1 MQNNIVYIILKAVVI
16 HHTLNSPGGESS
28 FAIETIHSLS
38 KLGYDVELVTVQK
51 PNLEHI
57 SKTYGKELPVKNV
70 KFISPFK
77 MNYFGIYQ
85 RLLTVMSY
93 LNLKPS
99 DIVINT
105 NGNNLPFKIPQNI
118 LCILYIHFPALL
130 LTSVEYD
137 NNKYKKSFFWKAYF
151 KPYQL
156 MSHLLTKKALKRA
169 NIVLTNSIFSKN
181 AIQKIYP
188 SVDPQVIYP
197 PIDIERF
204 SNCLSSNSRENQV
217 LVIARFSPEKQI
229 EKAVLIAKLLKNINF
244 KIIGSLLRVNQPYFN
259 HIQQMIKDYGLK
271 DKIQLIPNATKD
283 EMMNAMST
291 SMVYLHTMSGEH
303 FGISIV
309 EAMAAGL
316 IPIVPT
322 YGGCS
327 EIVPTEYQYTTIQ
340 DAADCIYKNID
351 HYDSTKRQF
360 VYEIAKQFS
369 LENFRRNLKYFIEQA
384 YTTHN
389 NSNSTSQKTK
399 NMMNRLCV

>member
-1 MQNNIVYIILKAVVI
+1 MKAVVL

-51 PNLEHI
+51 PNLERI
-57 SKTYGKELPVKNV
+57 SKIYGKELPVKNIR
-70 KFISPFK
+70 FISPFK

-85 RLLTVMSY
+85 RLLTAMSS
-93 LNLKPS
+93 LDLKPS

-105 NGNNLPFKIPQNI
+105 NGNNLPFNIPQNI

-130 LTSVEYD
+130 QTSFGYD

-151 KPYQL
+151 KPYQI
-156 MSHLLTKKALKRA
+156 MSHLFTKKALKRA

-204 SNCLSSNSRENQV
+204 TNCLSSNSRENQV

-244 KIIGSLLRVNQPYFN
+244 KIIGSLLPVNQSYFN
-259 HIQQMIKDYGLK
+259 YIQQMIQDYGLK

-322 YGGCS
+322 HGGCS
-327 EIVPTEYQYTTIQ
+327 EIVPIEYQYTTIQ
-340 DAADCIYKNID
+340 DAANCIYKNID
-351 HYDSTKRQF
+351 HYDSTKRKF
-360 VYEIAKQFS
+360 VHEIVKQFS
-369 LENFRRNLKYFIEQA
+369 PENFRRNLKYLIEQA
-384 YTTHN
+384 YITSN
-389 NSNSTSQKTK
+389 NSDSSSQKTK
-399 NMMNRLCV
+399 NMMNRLSI

>member
-1 MQNNIVYIILKAVVI
+1 MQNNSVYIILKAVVI

-38 KLGYDVELVTVQK
+38 KLGYDIELVTVQK
-51 PNLEHI
+51 PNLERI
-57 SKTYGKELPVKNV
+57 SKTYGKELLVKNV
-70 KFISPFK
+70 RFISPFK

-85 RLLTVMSY
+85 RLLTVISS

-105 NGNNLPFKIPQNI
+105 NGNNLPFNIPQNI

-130 LTSVEYD
+130 LTSVDYN
-137 NNKYKKSFFWKAYF
+137 NNKYQKSFFWKAYF
-151 KPYQL
+151 KPYQI

-204 SNCLSSNSRENQV
+204 SNCLNSNSRENQV

-244 KIIGSLLRVNQPYFN
+244 KIIGSLLKVNQPYFN

-369 LENFRRNLKYFIEQA
+369 PENFRRNLKYFIEQA
-384 YTTHN
+384 YTTSN
-389 NSNSTSQKTK
+389 NSDSTSQKTK
-399 NMMNRLCV
+399 NMMNRLSV

>member
-1 MQNNIVYIILKAVVI
+1 MKAIII

>member
-1 MQNNIVYIILKAVVI
+1 
-16 HHTLNSPGGESS
+16 
-28 FAIETIHSLS
+28 
-38 KLGYDVELVTVQK
+38 
-51 PNLEHI
+51 
-57 SKTYGKELPVKNV
+57 
-70 KFISPFK
+70 
-77 MNYFGIYQ
+77 
-85 RLLTVMSY
+85 
-93 LNLKPS
+93 
-99 DIVINT
+99 
-105 NGNNLPFKIPQNI
+105 
-118 LCILYIHFPALL
+118 
-130 LTSVEYD
+130 
-137 NNKYKKSFFWKAYF
+137 
-151 KPYQL
+151 

-169 NIVLTNSIFSKN
+169 NLVLTNSIFSKN
-181 AIQKIYP
+181 AIQKVYP

-197 PIDIERF
+197 PVDIERF

-244 KIIGSLLRVNQPYFN
+244 KIIGTLLTVNQSYFN

-316 IPIVPT
+316 IPIVPS

-327 EIVPTEYQYTTIQ
+327 EIVPKEYRYTTIQ
-340 DAADCIYKNID
+340 DAADCISINID
-351 HYDSTKRQF
+351 HYDSTKRKF

-369 LENFRRNLKYFIEQA
+369 PENFRRHLKYFIEQA
-384 YTTHN
+384 YTTSN
-389 NSNSTSQKTK
+389 NSDSTSQKTK
-399 NMMNRLCV
+399 NMMNRLSV